1 MGTYND
7 EENFTN
13 GPTMDPQGS
22 VAQQHVLGQ
31 PRTSTSSLSVNEIS
45 STPGRRSAL
54 SKDLIQKSNVQPI
67 PISQLSQDKV
77 HAKFFQAAPI
87 PDNTSSSPG
96 KSTSPIDRPPG
107 ATLPLNEFAPKSSL
121 ERFQSANSA
130 NDDTQL
136 SSSVPT
142 SSNLDAA
149 VGLAA
154 IGQRAASELGYYAD
168 MPTHRGSQSSPEQSR
183 ARERTRASFHPTLT
197 TVQPSP
203 TERPTSPDMNLLSTS
218 TRGDSRQVKISAPVK
233 ATPILDSQAFRGRA
247 SSELTRP
254 STDRERKAK
263 SRTFWG
269 FGRTSTSFV
278 ISFPL
283 MLGSDGFVGDKQSG
297 APVLQPRAVFGVSLE
312 ESLAVSQEANLPS
325 IIYRCIQYLE
335 AKHAEQEEGVYRLSG
350 SSAVIKSLKDRF
362 NAGMHV
368 RFLYIIVHYLIVCQR
383 GMWTYWVLTR
393 TGIHMLL
400 LDYSKVS

>member
-1 MGTYND
+1 MGDKKDIDDENDFRHAFLILERKRGPGGQVVQHVLCCESDVERDAWVDVLMRYVMGTFN
-7 EENFTN
+7 EEEKFAN

-22 VAQQHVLGQ
+22 VPQQQHTLGQ

-45 STPGRRSAL
+45 STPSRRSAV
-54 SKDLIQKSNVQPI
+54 SKELIQKSSAQPI
-67 PISQLSQDKV
+67 PISQLSQDRV
-77 HAKFFQAAPI
+77 NAKFFQAAPI

-107 ATLPLNEFAPKSSL
+107 ATLPSNEFAPKSSL

-130 NDDTQL
+130 SDDTQL

-154 IGQRAASELGYYAD
+154 IGGQRAASELGYYAD
-168 MPTHRGSQSSPEQSR
+168 MPMHRGSQSSPEQPR
-183 ARERTRASFHPTLT
+183 TRERTRASFHPTLN

-203 TERPTSPDMNLLSTS
+203 TERPISPDMNLLSAS
-218 TRGDSRQVKISAPVK
+218 TRGDSSRQVKISAPVK
-233 ATPILDSQAFRGRA
+233 ATPILDGQAFGGRA

-254 STDRERKAK
+254 SADRERKAK

-278 ISFPL
+278 ICYLL
-283 MLGSDGFVGDKQSG
+283 MLDTDDI
-297 APVLQPRAVFGVSLE
+297 R
-312 ESLAVSQEANLPS
+312 
-325 IIYRCIQYLE
+325 R
-335 AKHAEQEEGVYRLSG
+335 
-350 SSAVIKSLKDRF
+350 
-362 NAGMHV
+362 
-368 RFLYIIVHYLIVCQR
+368 
-383 GMWTYWVLTR
+383 
-393 TGIHMLL
+393 
-400 LDYSKVS
+400 